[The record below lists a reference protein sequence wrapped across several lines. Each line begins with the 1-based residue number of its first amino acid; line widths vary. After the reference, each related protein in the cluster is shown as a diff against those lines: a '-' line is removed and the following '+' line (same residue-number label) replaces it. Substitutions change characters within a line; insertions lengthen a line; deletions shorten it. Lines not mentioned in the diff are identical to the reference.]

1 MGQSLSCLSADG
13 PVLLTAATNGDRDQV
28 RQVGVCH
35 ERPVKFKASPPH
47 HPKNVN
53 KTLLKVDLRY
63 STTSW
68 QCADTRGQPS
78 ACGICPLE
86 RAAQLPALCS
96 RYGCGAILALAATL
110 TIRGNAQRVSV
121 TAADWCLDTP
131 SSQPHIPLPDFTYSL
146 PRCRA

>member
-1 MGQSLSCLSADG
+1 MPRTS
-13 PVLLTAATNGDRDQV
+13 
-28 RQVGVCH
+28 RQ
-35 ERPVKFKASPPH
+35 ASPPH

-110 TIRGNAQRVSV
+110 TIRGNAQRASV
-121 TAADWCLDTP
+121 TVGDLQHVGMPAFWKKYCR
-131 SSQPHIPLPDFTYSL
+131 YSPQML
-146 PRCRA
+146 EASKVQKPVDSCTRKFSINRPARDERR